1 MNNRRLS
8 TAKSTSS
15 TPVEDREQLMIKVD
29 ELLKRP
35 SNIKKMS
42 DGRLFIKS
50 LNKISNASRG
60 NTKVVV
66 QDEDGNILHEF
77 DTITACAKFLDVSND
92 VVSRTLISKGKS
104 IIKDSKLLYVKSFLF
119 FFKLDFLC
127 YLAFYPQQA
136 SWCPCH
142 V

>member
-1 MNNRRLS
+1 
-8 TAKSTSS
+8 
-15 TPVEDREQLMIKVD
+15 MIKVD

-35 SNIKKMS
+35 SNIEKMS

-50 LNKISNASRG
+50 LNKKKISNASRG

-104 IIKDSKLLYVKSFLF
+104 IIKDSKLLYVKFPLKKIRFSMLSCVLSPTSFLVS
-119 FFKLDFLC
+119 L
-127 YLAFYPQQA
+127 
-136 SWCPCH
+136 PCL
-142 V
+142 VLY

>member
-92 VVSRTLISKGKS
+92 VVSRTPLSLRERGVREN
-104 IIKDSKLLYVKSFLF
+104 LLLRF
-119 FFKLDFLC
+119 
-127 YLAFYPQQA
+127 
-136 SWCPCH
+136 
-142 V
+142 